1 MLHATVHV
9 NKAAY
14 VLLRGPHILYF
25 MYDIH
30 ISSPS
35 LQTSL
40 FPSFPGGKRDPGDR
54 SLVHTAVREMEEE
67 LGIAKDR
74 VEVWTP
80 MSVMPDRVRD
90 Q

>member
-1 MLHATVHV
+1 MAACAACYCTCKQSCVCIFEGTPYFVLHV
-9 NKAAY
+9 
-14 VLLRGPHILYF
+14 PHTYKL
-25 MYDIH
+25 
-30 ISSPS
+30 S
-35 LQTSL
+35 LL
-40 FPSFPGGKRDPGDR
+40 FPSFPGGKRDPVDR

-80 MSVMPDRVRD
+80 MPVMPDRVRD